1 MNFGLRL
8 YPTLWEFVWSPRVKP
23 HPAEFWFFIV
33 PVGKRDYEF
42 LILKTFDKIMKIEE
56 LFFWARWSALGSLGG
71 FVAATK
77 WLNVS
82 RIHALIYGAHSS
94 ICCGPQFSFP

>member
-1 MNFGLRL
+1 
-8 YPTLWEFVWSPRVKP
+8 
-23 HPAEFWFFIV
+23 
-33 PVGKRDYEF
+33 
-42 LILKTFDKIMKIEE
+42 MKIEE

-94 ICCGPQFSFP
+94 ICYGPQFSFP

>member
-1 MNFGLRL
+1 
-8 YPTLWEFVWSPRVKP
+8 
-23 HPAEFWFFIV
+23 
-33 PVGKRDYEF
+33 
-42 LILKTFDKIMKIEE
+42 MKIEE

-94 ICCGPQFSFP
+94 ICYGHNFPFRNENSGQANNKILTIRFLTT